1 MPSLSSTNTLYMEET
16 KQMLNQSNDQN
27 IFNLHRI
34 QKLHSV
40 SFMHKYNAADLISL
54 FVALVMLIAGVFISN
69 ITFKCLCIV
78 LAFVSLI
85 IPALIRRVIERN
97 SLSLDYV
104 HKVLSE
110 AGLNPIVTDGELLC
124 KCNGKETVIRLY
136 NGGVFQ
142 LYREYL
148 ISTKNNLDMYER
160 AAATTTREVCTVKVG
175 IRQNSDETGALIF
188 SAESFCPSAKVFRQ
202 IYSGYMKALDIAE
215 QRQGDNLRDFLS
227 RDDKPRRKIGFIT
240 NHSN

>member
-1 MPSLSSTNTLYMEET
+1 MEET

-27 IFNLHRI
+27 IFNSHRI

-104 HKVLSE
+104 HKVLFE

-202 IYSGYMKALDIAE
+202 IYSGYMKALDVAE